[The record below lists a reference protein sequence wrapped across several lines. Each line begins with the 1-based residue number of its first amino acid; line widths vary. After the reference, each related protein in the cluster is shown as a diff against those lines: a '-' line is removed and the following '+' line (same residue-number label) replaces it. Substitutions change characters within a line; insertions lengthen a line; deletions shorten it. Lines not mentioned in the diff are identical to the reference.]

1 MFSLAAVVSVPTAV
15 YASKRRPGRPARTG
29 VQGRAGCTEG
39 QDELGDKGVEGGA
52 WQTGSACEKRAKT
65 LGSHL
70 EVPSGD
76 PKAPQKLQV
85 EPKSGPVGPQSSQEA
100 PS

>member
-1 MFSLAAVVSVPTAV
+1 MNSTDGCTERRMPFE
-15 YASKRRPGRPARTG
+15 RPGRPARTG

-65 LGSHL
+65 LGKGS
-70 EVPSGD
+70 P
-76 PKAPQKLQV
+76 
-85 EPKSGPVGPQSSQEA
+85 EA
-100 PS
+100 AS